1 MSFGQFLSENK
12 WIVNILISLGVIL
25 VAIILYT
32 LIDKMVLK
40 RLDKF
45 NKKFYSKKTGTYFKL
60 FRSINRYLY
69 ILVVLFIILKINGVN
84 ITTMVTGVGVI
95 GIVFGFAIQDALKDI
110 IKGFDIITDSY
121 YQVGDI
127 VRIDKYTGK
136 VLAIGIKTTKLED
149 IFENNVVSISNRNIE
164 KVEILS
170 HMINIDIPLP
180 YDLDSKKAE
189 KTINFIVEKIKKID
203 KVEDVEYRGIN
214 NFDESNI
221 KYHIKVYCPPI
232 NKVQIRRDSLTCIFK
247 CLEEKNISIPFN
259 QIDVHQ
265 K

>member
-12 WIVNILISLGVIL
+12 WIVNILISLGVVL
-25 VAIILYT
+25 LAIIIYA

-40 RLDKF
+40 KLDKF
-45 NKKFYSKKTGTYFKL
+45 NKKFSGKKTGTYFKL
-60 FRSINRYLY
+60 FRSINRYLF